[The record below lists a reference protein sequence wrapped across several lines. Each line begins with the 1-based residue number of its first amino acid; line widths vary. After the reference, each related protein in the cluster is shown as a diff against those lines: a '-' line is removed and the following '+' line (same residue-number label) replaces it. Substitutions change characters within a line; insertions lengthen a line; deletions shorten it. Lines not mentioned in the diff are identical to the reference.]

1 MNTLRAAMLLAQK
14 DLRIERRGRQTL
26 GLVIVLG
33 VLIVV
38 VLAMAL
44 GSGGAG
50 PGAGATAILW
60 VAYLFGG
67 TLCFEKTMAVERQD
81 DAMAALLLAP
91 IDRGAVFAG
100 KLLANLALM
109 FALAA
114 VITPVGVVLFHF
126 DLSPAPL
133 RFIAITALGMV
144 GFAAIGTL
152 FAAAAAS
159 SRLQGGF
166 LPVVVLPLT
175 LPVVL
180 ISTRLMLAAFDPAHA
195 SADAFTG
202 LSVLVAFDVIFLAAG
217 WLAFDLLI
225 EP

>member
-1 MNTLRAAMLLAQK
+1 MNTLRASLLLAAK
-14 DLRIERRGRQTL
+14 DLRIERRGYQTL

-44 GSGGAG
+44 GTGGAG
-50 PGAGATAILW
+50 PGPGAAAILW

-81 DAMAALLLAP
+81 DALAGLLLAP
-91 IDRGAVFAG
+91 IERGAVFAG
-100 KLLANLALM
+100 KLLANLTLM
-109 FALAA
+109 FCLAA
-114 VITPVGVVLFHF
+114 VITPVGILLFHF
-126 DLSPAPL
+126 DLSAAPVRYAL
-133 RFIAITALGMV
+133 ITTLGMI

-159 SRLQGGF
+159 SRLQGGLLAMLVF
-166 LPVVVLPLT
+166 PLT

-180 ISTRLMLAAFDPAHA
+180 TSTQLMLATFDPARA
-195 SADAFTG
+195 QSGAAG
-202 LSVLVAFDVIFLAAG
+202 LSILVAFDVIFLAAS